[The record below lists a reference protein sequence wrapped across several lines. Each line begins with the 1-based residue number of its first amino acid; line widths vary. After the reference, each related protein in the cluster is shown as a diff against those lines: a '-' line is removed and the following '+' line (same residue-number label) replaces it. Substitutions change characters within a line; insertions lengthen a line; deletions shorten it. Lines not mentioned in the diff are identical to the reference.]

1 MKKFLLILILYL
13 LYGISSHVHA
23 QYPRL
28 ELTVTAVQ
36 ESSPGKADAEIH
48 LKVDGERPPYV
59 YQVFDKAPW
68 DGGKEIAR
76 TQKTNEPQYV
86 FKNLPSGSY
95 FVCVTDNEE
104 NSDCE
109 IIHIKND

>member
-1 MKKFLLILILYL
+1 MKKYLLIPILL
-13 LYGISSHVHA
+13 LLSAIFSHIDA

-36 ESSPGKADAEIH
+36 ESAPGKADAKIH
-48 LKVDGERPPYV
+48 LRVDGERPPYT

-68 DGGKEIAR
+68 DGGKEVAR
-76 TQKTNEPQYV
+76 SQKTNDTQYV
-86 FKNLPSGSY
+86 FKDLPNGSY
-95 FVCVTDNEE
+95 FVCVTDSEE

-109 IIHIKND
+109 IIQIKNN